1 MGARAR
7 ANEGKMETSVI
18 ESTIKLC
25 GVFFFFKYEGQR
37 WEESHSRLSGQF

>member
-25 GVFFFFKYEGQR
+25 GVFFF
-37 WEESHSRLSGQF
+37 LSMRGRGGRRVILG